1 MNKVEY
7 KAMKKMAITQLGAD
21 DAESLNYFAEKI
33 EKQSKMI
40 KWMAIILGVL
50 SIPLCLII
58 IGIPMLIVAICLYFF
73 GYRKIAKKAQ
83 MFREHVNNDTELSAA

>member
-21 DAESLNYFAEKI
+21 DAESLNYYAEKI
-33 EKQSKMI
+33 EKQSKMF
-40 KWMAIILGVL
+40 KWMSIIIGVL

-58 IGIPMLIVAICLYFF
+58 IGIPTLIGAIWMYFF
-73 GYRKIAKKAQ
+73 VYKKIAKKAQ